1 MDASQVLLVQTEKG
15 TMVNELVH
23 NSTFV
28 ALISVS
34 YKVQG
39 SGLCEQGISPQG
51 SPLQKSQVV
60 GNNPSEC
67 VHKLNY

>member
-1 MDASQVLLVQTEKG
+1 METSQVLLVQTEKG

-39 SGLCEQGISPQG
+39 SGLCEQGISPAKVTSRGQQ
-51 SPLQKSQVV
+51 SKRM
-60 GNNPSEC
+60 C
-67 VHKLNY
+67 T